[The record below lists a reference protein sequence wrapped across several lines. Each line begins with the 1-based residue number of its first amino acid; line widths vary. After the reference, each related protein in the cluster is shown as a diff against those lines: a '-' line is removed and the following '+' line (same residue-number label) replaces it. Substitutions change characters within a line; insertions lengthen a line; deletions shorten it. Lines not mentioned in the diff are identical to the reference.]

1 MFKIGL
7 NSIKTKV
14 RIFFIIN
21 IALVVGNYFFQ
32 IRFNAIS
39 EENRKYLEISE
50 ENEKYIERIKFFTA
64 SILDNPDEEKGI
76 KILLTK
82 EMGNYRDN
90 LAVLDRGGTAIISG
104 GRESVDI
111 KTYPSVGRGE
121 LRELTLSWNELEE
134 LLKTI
139 QQERSLSDT
148 TISFRNPNEQNLNRI
163 PSDTGFVDSGE
174 NLTEVENPEI
184 LLEDSM
190 FVENAEQLDI
200 SIANEN
206 TTQQTISSYLID
218 INPEVERV
226 SYLAETALEEVVSKN
241 RELSEIYQD
250 VLANS
255 QSVLRFILFF
265 TFFLNFLLL
274 TAGTFLFGS
283 LLLKPLKNI
292 ATDAKNVASGDI
304 DTHISYRNRK
314 DEIGEVADSLD
325 LIVESFQ
332 QYTTFA
338 NNIGQSNF
346 DTGFEVKSE
355 KDTLGYALLSM
366 RNGLKSVAEDD
377 KKRNWSNEGFAL
389 FGNIL
394 RSSEKEIEEFSYQI
408 ISNLVKYLEANQG
421 GLFILNTD
429 TKEPYLEMKAAFA
442 YDKRKYDEKKIIVGQ
457 GLLGQV
463 VLEKDIIYLD
473 NAPNQY
479 IQITSGLGH
488 ANPKHLLLAP
498 LKVNNEVLGAMEIA
512 SFKPFEAYEID
523 FVERISENI
532 ASTLAAVKV
541 SKNTERLLEETR
553 QYAEQMQAQEEE
565 MRQNMEV
572 LAITQDEMERNQ
584 RKLEEYKINLEKEVE
599 SRTAELLEK
608 EYALANT
615 LAQRQAIIDSAKSG
629 IVALDTQYHVVA
641 ANERSK
647 EIIKMVYGVEF
658 REGDYWFDVFKEE
671 SDRIHSKK
679 LWDRALSKSYYN
691 TEEEYIIE
699 GGIRKWF
706 DIAYNPIQNE
716 FNEVIGASM
725 FIRDITQRMQ
735 NQKNTELTAYIL
747 DNSTNEVFIFDAKTL
762 NFTYVNERGKLNLGY
777 TTEELKQQTPYS
789 IEPYFDRGSF
799 QEYIK
804 PLQEGE
810 IKNLVLETVFSRK
823 DGTSYE
829 VEMNMQFFKDEE
841 TPLFAAIV
849 QDISQRKQ
857 NQLKL
862 TEALNRFDLAT
873 SATNEGFWEMNIIP
887 SDPVNPDNPAIW
899 SKRFTNLLGFEENEF
914 ELKLNSWSSRLHPD
928 DRERVLR
935 VLYDHITDMS
945 GQTPYDLEY
954 RLLMKDGQYVWFS
967 ASGATRRDDQGMPL
981 RIAGSI
987 RDINRRKQAEQ
998 ALNEQIAL
1006 VNGIFNASVNSII
1019 SIDTLH
1025 RIKLSNPATT
1035 KIFGYEADELLGQ
1048 DIKILFDK
1056 TSTLALEDTNE
1067 NVKVVLA
1074 KHKEG
1079 HTFEMKASVSE
1090 TIIDEQKTFVVI
1102 LRNA

>member
-1 MFKIGL
+1 MFKIGF

-39 EENRKYLEISE
+39 EENRKYLEISK
-50 ENEKYIERIKFFTA
+50 ENEKYIERIKFFTS
-64 SILDNPDEEKGI
+64 SIIDNPDEEKGI
-76 KILLTK
+76 KILLVK
-82 EMGNYRDN
+82 EIANYRDN
-90 LAVLDRGGTAIISG
+90 LTALDKGGTAIING
-104 GRESVDI
+104 GREPIDI
-111 KTYPSVGRGE
+111 KTPPSSGRGE
-121 LRELTLSWNELEE
+121 LRDLKLSWNELED
-134 LLKTI
+134 LLKKI

-148 TISFRNPNEQNLNRI
+148 TISFRDFSGNQNQSTPTPVDSSFIDLGAI
-163 PSDTGFVDSGE
+163 SDTSTAFLNDS
-174 NLTEVENPEI
+174 LF
-184 LLEDSM
+184 LEPIDNQDNNQ
-190 FVENAEQLDI
+190 E
-200 SIANEN
+200 
-206 TTQQTISSYLID
+206 TITSYLID
-218 INPEVERV
+218 INPEVERI

-241 RELSEIYQD
+241 RELSEIYED
-250 VLANS
+250 VLDNS

-274 TAGTFLFGS
+274 TGGTFLFGS
-283 LLLKPLKNI
+283 LLLRPLKNI

-304 DTHISYRNRK
+304 ETQISYKNRK
-314 DEIGEVADSLD
+314 DEIGEVADSLN

-355 KDTLGYALLSM
+355 KDTLGYTLLSM
-366 RNGLKSVAEDD
+366 RNSLKSVADDD

-394 RSSEKEIEEFSYQI
+394 RSSEKEVEEFSYQI

-421 GLFILNTD
+421 GLFILEED
-429 TKEPYLEMKAAFA
+429 AKEPYLEMKAAFA
-442 YDKRKYDEKKIIVGQ
+442 YDKRKYDEKKIFVGQ

-488 ANPKHLLLAP
+488 ANPKHLLLSP
-498 LKVNNEVLGAMEIA
+498 LKVNNEVLGAIEIA
-512 SFKPFEAYEID
+512 SFKPFEAHEID
-523 FVERISENI
+523 FVEKISENI

-565 MRQNMEV
+565 MRQNMEM

-599 SRTAELLEK
+599 NRTAELIDK
-608 EYALANT
+608 ENALANT

-629 IVALDTQYHVVA
+629 IVALDTEYRVVA

-647 EIIKMVYGVEF
+647 EIIKMIYSVEF
-658 REGDYWFDVFKEE
+658 REGDYWFDIFKDE
-671 SDRIHSKK
+671 DTRIHSKK
-679 LWDRALSKSYYN
+679 LWDRALGKNYHN
-691 TEEEYIIE
+691 IEESHLIE
-699 GGIRKWF
+699 GGLRKWF

-716 FNEVIGASM
+716 YNEVIGASM

-747 DNSTNEVFIFDAKTL
+747 DNSTNEVYIFDAKTL
-762 NFTYVNERGKLNLGY
+762 NFTYVNERGRNNLGY
-777 TTEELKQQTPYS
+777 NMKDLRDQTPYG
-789 IEPYFDRGSF
+789 IEPYFDRSSF
-799 QEYIK
+799 VEYIQ
-804 PLQEGE
+804 PLQEG
-810 IKNLVLETVFSRK
+810 IVNNLVIETTFNRK

-873 SATNEGFWEMNIIP
+873 SATNEGFWEMNISP
-887 SDPVNPDNPAIW
+887 NDPVNPDNQALW
-899 SKRFTNLLGFEENEF
+899 SKRFTNLLGFEEDEF
-914 ELKLNSWSSRLHPD
+914 EPKLNSWSSRLHPD

-935 VLYDHITDMS
+935 VLYDHITDTS
-945 GQTPYDLEY
+945 GKTPYDLEY
-954 RLLMKDGQYVWFS
+954 RLLLKEGQYAWFAAS
-967 ASGATRRDDQGMPL
+967 AATQRNAQGQPI

-987 RDINRRKQAEQ
+987 RNINRRKKAEQ
-998 ALNEQIAL
+998 ALNEQIAV

-1019 SIDTLH
+1019 SIDANH

-1035 KIFGYEADELLGQ
+1035 RIFGYTADELLGQ
-1048 DIKILFDK
+1048 EMKILFNK
-1056 TSTLALEDTNE
+1056 KNMLKLEDTHE
-1067 NVKVVLA
+1067 DVKTVKV
-1074 KHKEG
+1074 KHKDG

-1090 TIIDEQKTFVVI
+1090 TVVDNQKTFVVI
-1102 LRNA
+1102 LREIVVS